1 VDLHA
6 AWLFEETLAFS
17 IKCLLILSFRFFCL
31 GLFTGNSM
39 TVYFIGAGPGDP
51 DLMTIKGM
59 KALQACSVVLYAGS
73 LIPREVIASI
83 EDKAEAIYDTASMNL
98 DETTAV
104 IKKAAKEGKDV
115 ARLQSGDPALY
126 GAIGEQ
132 IRRIEMLGIDYQVI
146 PGVSAVAASA
156 ALLGKELTLSGVSQ
170 TVIMTRYEGKTPFP
184 ERERLPALAQSGA
197 TLAIHL
203 GVTKIHKIVE
213 ELMPHYGEDCPV
225 AVCYRVG
232 WPDQDYVVGTLTDIV
247 AKVRA
252 KKFTLTSLIL
262 VGRVL
267 DTDDFNDS
275 YLYDKNQP
283 NLFRKKQRS
292 SRQSNVHSKSS
303 SLNETKD

>member
-1 VDLHA
+1 
-6 AWLFEETLAFS
+6 
-17 IKCLLILSFRFFCL
+17 
-31 GLFTGNSM
+31 M

-59 KALQACSVVLYAGS
+59 KALQACPVVLYAGS
-73 LIPREVIASI
+73 LIPREVIASV
-83 EDKAEAIYDTASMNL
+83 EDKAEAIHNTASMNL

-104 IKKAAKEGKDV
+104 IEQADREGKDV
-115 ARLQSGDPALY
+115 ARLQCGDPALY

-132 IRRIEMLGIDYQVI
+132 IRRLEALDIDYHVI

-156 ALLGKELTLSGVSQ
+156 ALLKKELTLSGVSQ

-203 GVTKIHKIVE
+203 GITKIHKIVD
-213 ELMPHYGEDCPV
+213 ELIPHYGVDCPV
-225 AVCYRVG
+225 AVCYRAS
-232 WPDQDYVVGTLTDIV
+232 WPDQDYVTGTLADIV
-247 AKVRA
+247 GKVRE

-262 VGRVL
+262 VGQVL
-267 DTDDFNDS
+267 DTDEFNDS

-283 NLFRKKQRS
+283 NLFRKKQPKV
-292 SRQSNVHSKSS
+292 QANANAEPHSTTTHPT
-303 SLNETKD
+303 TKGASCN